1 MGQVQWVS
9 DIFIHL
15 KLIFLNFTQRFKK
28 KAICNPTDVVKIRF
42 QSNQVEYRNK
52 NVFTSLVHIY
62 QNEGFKGLYRGMFTN
77 AQYTAIVTAAE
88 LASYDSTK
96 QFLIK
101 KLNFD
106 DNTGAHLT

>member
-1 MGQVQWVS
+1 
-9 DIFIHL
+9 
-15 KLIFLNFTQRFKK
+15 
-28 KAICNPTDVVKIRF
+28 
-42 QSNQVEYRNK
+42 
-52 NVFTSLVHIY
+52 
-62 QNEGFKGLYRGMFTN
+62 MFTN